1 MKNKKSIFAWLVTFA
16 MVLALAIG
24 GAVGAVAY
32 ADPEE
37 PELDPPLN
45 VTLNEA
51 TGVLEWDNYSYGGGA
66 NWGYIVFFGTNSERI
81 DGNGNLVY
89 NLFEQNPGTSFD
101 LKAEARN
108 CHYASGT
115 YYWGVA
121 ACEIDEERVEFE
133 EYLTEVKTGTYNYV
147 STQTPFAAP
156 TNLRVEGATIAW
168 DAVEGATSYY
178 YRIYKDGE
186 ATNVAGT
193 VNGV

>member
-147 STQTPFAAP
+147 STQTPFTVP
-156 TNLRVEGATIAW
+156 ATF
-168 DAVEGATSYY
+168 
-178 YRIYKDGE
+178 
-186 ATNVAGT
+186 VASPSLYIL
-193 VNGV
+193 